1 MYGGHVG
8 IALAG
13 KGYRQTI
20 PLWLLVFASQLP
32 DWTDAAVCASGV
44 SSPPVE
50 MLSHSIPAIAVLAA
64 ALSLLYY
71 AVRRDSQGSTL
82 VALIVVSHMLADYL
96 TGRKPTWPGGPFIG
110 LQLYHQPAIDFIVES
125 VVIFAG
131 WMIYRLSLPAERRQS
146 NAVMLMLIVTL
157 VLQGAASLSFALFPG
172 VRKC

>member
-20 PLWLLVFASQLP
+20 PLWLLIFASQLP
-32 DWTDAAVCASGV
+32 DWADAAACASGV

-50 MLSHSIPAIAVLAA
+50 MLSHSIPAVAALAA
-64 ALSLLYY
+64 GLSLLYY
-71 AVRRDSQGSTL
+71 AAQRDTESAGL
-82 VALIVVSHMLADYL
+82 VALIVVSHMLADYM
-96 TGRKPTWPGGPFIG
+96 TGQKPTWPGGPFIG
-110 LQLYHQPAIDFIVES
+110 LQLYHRPAIDFIVES

-131 WMIYRLSLPAERRQS
+131 WTVYRRSLPSERRQS
-146 NAVMLMLIVTL
+146 NPVMLILIVAL
-157 VLQGAASLSFALFPG
+157 LLQGAASLGFALFPG

>member
-20 PLWLLVFASQLP
+20 PLSLLIFASQLP
-32 DWTDAAVCASGV
+32 DWADAAVCASGV

-50 MLSHSIPAIAVLAA
+50 MLSHSIPAVAVLAA
-64 ALSLLYY
+64 ALALLYY
-71 AVRRDSQGSTL
+71 AARRDIKASAL
-82 VALIVVSHMLADYL
+82 VAVIVVSHMLADYL
-96 TGRKPTWPGGPFIG
+96 TGRKPTWPGGPLIG

-131 WMIYRLSLPAERRQS
+131 WMIYRGSLPAERRQS
-146 NAVMLMLIVTL
+146 NLVMLILIVTL
-157 VLQGAASLSFALFPG
+157 TLQGAASLSFALFPG
-172 VRKC
+172 VSKC